1 LNDVLEQIPIE
12 QLQEAE
18 KSSSL
23 TMLIE
28 RIKEGQEK
36 KNKKSHHHHAI
47 EDYNDRKMSI
57 SERAEKKFLP
67 KSQEAPVTMSRVQN
81 DASSELDDD
90 IAGALDNPLS
100 SYYAAMH
107 PEILEKAKERTY

>member
-1 LNDVLEQIPIE
+1 MNDVLEQIPIE

-47 EDYNDRKMSI
+47 EDYNDRK
-57 SERAEKKFLP
+57 
-67 KSQEAPVTMSRVQN
+67 
-81 DASSELDDD
+81 
-90 IAGALDNPLS
+90 
-100 SYYAAMH
+100 
-107 PEILEKAKERTY
+107 